1 MVCRLFLSILEPTY
15 FIHHRHFPQL
25 ISCRSLLGICFSED
39 QNWHRWYREWCQ
51 KSDSKMGFGE
61 WFTQSLAQG
70 GHLTTD
76 FTGSDLGKHPRRGEC
91 CCLFNSSGFERY
103 GRNNA
108 YEERRGG
115 QLSCTTPLLRANELR
130 ALNAQ
135 LKTTFGSQG
144 GALWSS

>member
-1 MVCRLFLSILEPTY
+1 
-15 FIHHRHFPQL
+15 
-25 ISCRSLLGICFSED
+25 
-39 QNWHRWYREWCQ
+39 
-51 KSDSKMGFGE
+51 MGFGE

-70 GHLTTD
+70 GHLTAD

-108 YEERRGG
+108 YEESRGG
-115 QLSCTTPLLRANELR
+115 QLSCTTPLQRANELR

-144 GALWSS
+144 GSLVFIKRPLFPAVGKQIWDLTVTEL